1 MVDEELRSAPVLYLE
16 DVARR
21 RAGEIVA
28 LARDELRHLRALRLS
43 PGDGLR
49 LTDARGVLWAAR
61 LGDGGAEAR
70 LIERLD
76 PPPPLEV
83 ELWAAV
89 GNKQATLWL
98 VEKAAE
104 FGLRRLHPVETV
116 RSASVADAGRS
127 AGFWDKARRRAL
139 AAVKQSGSAWAP
151 EITPSGSLEDRLG
164 SDEAGGIRVVLDPGG
179 PPLATVLEAWTDGAE
194 RPTLLVGPEG
204 GLEESERWACESA
217 GFRPA
222 SLGPTVLRFETAA
235 VAALAVAAQRALVLD
250 ADDSIE
256 GSEV

>member
-1 MVDEELRSAPVLYLE
+1 MVDEELRDAPVLYLE
-16 DVARR
+16 DAARR
-21 RAGEIVA
+21 RAGEVVG

-43 PGDGLR
+43 PGDGVR
-49 LTDARGVLWAAR
+49 LTDARGALWAAR
-61 LGDGGAEAR
+61 LGGGGSEAR

-104 FGLRRLHPVETV
+104 FGLRRLHPVETA

-127 AGFWDKARRRAL
+127 AGFWEKARRRAL

-151 EITPSGSLEDRLG
+151 EIAPPTSLEERLRDG
-164 SDEAGGIRVVLDPGG
+164 EPSGIRVVLDREG
-179 PPLATVLEAWTDGAE
+179 PPLAVVLEAWSKGTE

-204 GLEESERWACESA
+204 GLEESERSACASA

-235 VAALAVAAQRALVLD
+235 VAALAVAAQRALAL
-250 ADDSIE
+250 
-256 GSEV
+256 

>member
-1 MVDEELRSAPVLYLE
+1 MVDEDLRRAPVLYLE
-16 DVARR
+16 DAARR
-21 RAGEIVA
+21 RPGEIVG
-28 LARDELRHLRALRLS
+28 LARAELRHLRALRLS

-61 LGDGGAEAR
+61 LGGGDGEAR
-70 LIERLD
+70 LVERLD

-89 GNKQATLWL
+89 GNKQASLWL

-104 FGLRRLHPVETV
+104 FGLRRLHPVETA

-127 AGFWDKARRRAL
+127 AGFWEKARRRAL
-139 AAVKQSGSAWAP
+139 SAVKQSGSAWAP
-151 EITPSGSLEDRLG
+151 EIMPPAPLEERLRAL
-164 SDEAGGIRVVLDPGG
+164 EAGGLRVVLDPEG
-179 PPLATVLEAWTDGAE
+179 PPLASVLDAWSTSTE
-194 RPTLLVGPEG
+194 RPILLVGPEG
-204 GLEESERWACESA
+204 GLEESELSACASV

-235 VAALAVAAQRALVLD
+235 VGALAVAAQRALALD
-250 ADDSIE
+250 ADD
-256 GSEV
+256 

>member
-1 MVDEELRSAPVLYLE
+1 MVDEELGSAPVLYLE
-16 DVARR
+16 DAARR
-21 RAGEIVA
+21 RAGEIVG
-28 LARDELRHLRALRLS
+28 LARTEVRHLRALRLS

-61 LGDGGAEAR
+61 VGGGNAEAR

-76 PPPPLEV
+76 PPPPLDV

-104 FGLRRLHPVETV
+104 FGLRRLHPVETA

-127 AGFWDKARRRAL
+127 AGFWEKARRRAL

-151 EITPSGSLEDRLG
+151 EITPPASLEDRLQ
-164 SDEAGGIRVVLDPGG
+164 SDEAGGIRVVLDLEG
-179 PPLATVLEAWTDGAE
+179 PPLAAVLEDWSASTE

-204 GLEESERWACESA
+204 GLEESERSACASA
-217 GFRPA
+217 GFRAA

-250 ADDSIE
+250 TD
-256 GSEV
+256 